1 MKPYL
6 ILSSGAAKR
15 LEWLRSRARHNGAD
29 WRAVRVAG
37 FDGWRSYYGAL
48 TPGAQADGQSVWTT
62 FLGAQ
67 FRGEKF
73 ASDCEQAPRDLRQCG
88 GWFTDGADQSN
99 TARGIVAR
107 LTHGRW
113 IAGYTW
119 SLNDERVYFPHVYDD
134 ERDAAIAADEEARI
148 FAERESEYQNRR
160 LEAERLVA
168 SIRKDRESVETDFA
182 EFAEFLED

>member
-1 MKPYL
+1 M
-6 ILSSGAAKR
+6 
-15 LEWLRSRARHNGAD
+15 
-29 WRAVRVAG
+29 
-37 FDGWRSYYGAL
+37 
-48 TPGAQADGQSVWTT
+48 
-62 FLGAQ
+62 
-67 FRGEKF
+67 
-73 ASDCEQAPRDLRQCG
+73 
-88 GWFTDGADQSN
+88 
-99 TARGIVAR
+99 AR